1 MTDAHPPRF
10 WWLKRLLALGT
21 ALAAALVG
29 FHWWMAR
36 VADARLDSIIA
47 EWRTDPQAPLP
58 EMLLPEAGN
67 VGVATGEDNAAFHY
81 QQAMR
86 NLPALNQRQR
96 DEWDN
101 AVGPQS
107 PLPPE
112 KAELVRQI
120 VTAAAPQLQAARQA
134 RGLEKVDWNLPAL
147 GITTSA
153 NWSGLRQLAMR
164 LGWAMMLEHHDGDI
178 GGAMEY
184 GLDITAVG
192 HATGPYGPSLV
203 AGLVSAGI
211 HALAADRFIDTA
223 WHRPPGLSEEEE
235 HAAWRAA
242 APQVKAAIAELVD
255 DDPIYGM
262 MVLSWKGERVLGH
275 NMLNTPPGATG
286 LPLGD
291 VTVLSP
297 IFKADMARLLERE
310 NRLIEDVESRDP
322 ARIFGTSRRLDGL
335 LRPRSMAGN
344 ASSILTILTAP
355 SLERGNIAFHR
366 VLVQRHAAA
375 VILASKLFYA
385 EHGRWPTSLE
395 ELVPGYLPSVP
406 QDPFAPPGTPMGFRS
421 DGPPPI
427 VYSVGEDLTDDGGS
441 TAPPAD
447 ASAERAERLRSYS
460 LSEYERRDIVFP
472 LYLPREAFQWPE
484 IFNLWH
490 YLEDPEAEIERARAE
505 HDRWREDEGR
515 AGEE

>member
-1 MTDAHPPRF
+1 MT
-10 WWLKRLLALGT
+10 
-21 ALAAALVG
+21 LAAGFAV

-36 VADARLDSIIA
+36 VADNRLESIIA
-47 EWRTDPQAPLP
+47 EWRADPEAPLP
-58 EMLLPEAGN
+58 EMLLPSAGN

-120 VTAAAPQLQAARQA
+120 VTAAAPQLHAAREA
-134 RGLEKVDWNLPAL
+134 RALETVDWNLPAL
-147 GITTSA
+147 GIMTIA
-153 NWSGLRQLAMR
+153 DWSGVRMLAIR
-164 LGWAMMLEHHDGDI
+164 LGWAMMLAHHDGDI
-178 GGAMEY
+178 GAAMEY
-184 GLDITAVG
+184 GLDMAALSHG
-192 HATGPYGPSLV
+192 TGSYGPSLV
-203 AGLVSAGI
+203 AGLVSTGL

-223 WHRPPGLSEEEE
+223 WHRPPGMSDEEEQ
-235 HAAWRAA
+235 AAWREA
-242 APQVKAAIAELVD
+242 APQVRLAIEELLD
-255 DDPIYGM
+255 DERVYEIM
-262 MVLSWKGERVLGH
+262 LLSWKGERVLGH
-275 NMLNTPPGATG
+275 NMLNTTPAVTG

-291 VTVLSP
+291 GGVLSP
-297 IFKADMARLLERE
+297 IYKADMARLLERE
-310 NRLIEDVESRDP
+310 NQLIEDVESRDA
-322 ARIFGTSRRLDGL
+322 ARIFDTSRRLDGRL
-335 LRPRSMAGN
+335 SPRSMAAN
-344 ASSILTILTAP
+344 ASSLLTILAAP

-395 ELVPGYLPSVP
+395 ELVPGYLPRMP

-421 DGPPPI
+421 DGPLPI
-427 VYSVGEDLTDDGGS
+427 IYSVGEDLADDGGS
-441 TAPPAD
+441 TAPPLA
-447 ASAERAERLRSYS
+447 ASAEKAQRLRSYL

-472 LYLPREAFQWPE
+472 LYLPPESFQWPE

-490 YLEDPEAEIERARAE
+490 YLEDPEAEIERAREE
-505 HDRWREDEGR
+505 HRQRLEDESR
-515 AGEE
+515 AREQ